1 MNPLEYVLKPLKASK
16 AERAKALQFIHQN
29 PNYTPTLFELATNPN
44 ATRIRIYAAWVWELY
59 ILEEPQ
65 RLEPYWSML
74 IERISK
80 INHSSMRRVH
90 SKIIWWHLKYYSSH
104 KALTK
109 REKKMLVTTLLD
121 WILTENKAA
130 PLNFSIRTLGLFSRD
145 SPKLKRDLKDIL
157 IESKR
162 VFPKGVYPAIRMVF
176 QD

>member
-90 SKIIWWHLKYYSSH
+90 SKIIWLYLKI
-104 KALTK
+104 KTDTK
-109 REKKMLVTTLLD
+109 PYQRKK
-121 WILTENKAA
+121 K
-130 PLNFSIRTLGLFSRD
+130 
-145 SPKLKRDLKDIL
+145 KD
-157 IESKR
+157 
-162 VFPKGVYPAIRMVF
+162 
-176 QD
+176 